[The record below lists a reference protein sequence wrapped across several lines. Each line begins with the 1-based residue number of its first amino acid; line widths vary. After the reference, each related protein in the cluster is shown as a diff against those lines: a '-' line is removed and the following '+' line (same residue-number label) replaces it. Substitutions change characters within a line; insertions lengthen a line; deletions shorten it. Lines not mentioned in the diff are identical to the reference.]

1 MIKNLEIKNFKS
13 IKHLTLDCK
22 RINLFIG
29 EPNTGKSNIL
39 EALGLLSH
47 IYYGELKNFVRFETM
62 SNLFYDENLDDTID
76 LKFDENITL
85 IDFNDG
91 RFIGYDNLERL
102 VGGER
107 AERQIFNY
115 DYDSFGRLD
124 RQEEYKFLKFYRFE
138 VKKGF
143 PRKES
148 EFLLPPAGDN
158 LLTIILTRK
167 ELKKLVSQ
175 LFETCGL
182 RVVLKPQ
189 EGKIEVQKE
198 IEDVIISH
206 PYSLVSDTL
215 QRIIFYL
222 VAMET
227 NENSVLVFEEPEA
240 HAFPYYTKYLA
251 ERIAL
256 DKAKN
261 QYFIAT
267 HNPYLLLSILEKAH
281 KDDVGV
287 FVTYFEDYQ
296 TKVKLLSEK
305 ELSDIMDLGI
315 DIFFNIERLLK
326 VKE

>member
-13 IKHLTLDCK
+13 IKHLKLDCK

-39 EALGLLSH
+39 ETLGILSH
-47 IYYGELKNFVRFETM
+47 VYYGNIKDFVRFETM
-62 SNLFYDENLDDTID
+62 SNLFYDESLDDTID
-76 LKFDENITL
+76 LKFDENIIL
-85 IDFNDG
+85 IDFTEG
-91 RFIGYDNLERL
+91 MFRGVDNLEIL
-102 VGGER
+102 VGGDRTER
-107 AERQIFNY
+107 LAFDY
-115 DYDSFGRLD
+115 DYRGSGGHNPHD
-124 RQEEYKFLKFYRFE
+124 EYKFLKFYKFK
-138 VKKGF
+138 VKRSF
-143 PRKES
+143 PRQES
-148 EFLLPPAGDN
+148 DFLLPPFADN
-158 LLTIILTRK
+158 LLAIVLTRK
-167 ELKKLVSQ
+167 EIKRLVKQ
-175 LFETCGL
+175 IFDAYGL

-189 EGKIEVQKE
+189 ENQIEVQKE
-198 IEDVIISH
+198 IEDVIISY

-240 HAFPYYTKYLA
+240 HAFPYYTKILA

-256 DKAKN
+256 DKANN

-281 KDDVGV
+281 KDDVAI
-287 FVTYFEDYQ
+287 FITYFEDYQ
-296 TKVKLLSEK
+296 TKVKQLSEK
-305 ELSDIMDLGI
+305 ELTEIMDLGI
-315 DIFFNIERLLK
+315 DLFFNIERFIE